1 MTITLKQVIDVS
13 VTRWYH
19 CMTRCVIGASMLSNG
34 LSDRKEFRQPVEIS
48 TTAIGQDRRV
58 GRNRVNWQINCL
70 FSFGFRLLDIG
81 MPSE

>member
-48 TTAIGQDRRV
+48 TTATG
-58 GRNRVNWQINCL
+58 
-70 FSFGFRLLDIG
+70 
-81 MPSE
+81 